1 MQKPVKKNKIFFLMA
16 GLGWAGLKLKYTTT
30 FVWAVTDFIFFK
42 IFGQMAI
49 KLDEEGLKV

>member
-1 MQKPVKKNKIFFLMA
+1 MA

-49 KLDEEGLKV
+49 KLDEEGLIRLKRLRVS